1 MEWECAIKSAE
12 QGAREGAP
20 FIASHIIEVTER
32 AFDDFVGGG
41 ADDELNKKI
50 LGL

>member
-1 MEWECAIKSAE
+1 MEWECCVKSPE

-20 FIASHIIEVTER
+20 FIASHIIEATQKR
-32 AFDDFVGGG
+32 FDDFAGE
-41 ADDELNKKI
+41 DIDKEQLKKI